1 MNMNKTQ
8 EINAMKH
15 LVNISK
21 SKIRIMYIYLNIFI
35 TFRDLETQIG
45 KGEKIQ
51 VCCILELS

>member
-1 MNMNKTQ
+1 MNKTQ
-8 EINAMKH
+8 DINAMKH

-21 SKIRIMYIYLNIFI
+21 SKIRIMYIYLNILI